1 MRVYIVTGNRG
12 KFLEMAEVLARSKIE
27 AVQLSLKKL
36 EVQSKSLEEIAR
48 VAAEHLP
55 PLDAPAVVEDA
66 GLFVEAL
73 KGFPGPFSHYVYET
87 IGCRGLLKL
96 MRGVENRA
104 ATFKSAIAL
113 RLPGGE
119 ILVFTGEARG
129 TITHEERGT
138 GGFGFDPIFQPEGQ
152 AKTFAE
158 MTLEEKNL
166 YSHRGAAARK
176 LSAWLTERYSKK

>member
-73 KGFPGPFSHYVYET
+73 KGFPGPFSHYVY
-87 IGCRGLLKL
+87 
-96 MRGVENRA
+96 
-104 ATFKSAIAL
+104 
-113 RLPGGE
+113 
-119 ILVFTGEARG
+119 
-129 TITHEERGT
+129 
-138 GGFGFDPIFQPEGQ
+138 
-152 AKTFAE
+152 
-158 MTLEEKNL
+158 
-166 YSHRGAAARK
+166 
-176 LSAWLTERYSKK
+176 